1 MHGLCEGIP
10 TTRGSKHANRLLACV
25 FVQAQDHADALEMLL
40 ETLLLLCS
48 HQLHGKEFRLVR
60 NKDKKENK
68 KRTFILDVT
77 PKTII
82 SKSIL
87 KESCRIL
94 VRRVLTE
101 NTNIEYIILY
111 HKVAAR
117 QRT

>member
-68 KRTFILDVT
+68 NVVCSR
-77 PKTII
+77 
-82 SKSIL
+82 
-87 KESCRIL
+87 
-94 VRRVLTE
+94 
-101 NTNIEYIILY
+101 
-111 HKVAAR
+111 VAAALAPLLSSPSCHFMSWAR
-117 QRT
+117 RLQRP

>member
-1 MHGLCEGIP
+1 MQSGGKIICADCVKGYRPREAVSML
-10 TTRGSKHANRLLACV
+10 TDSWACV

-60 NKDKKENK
+60 NKKGKKENK

-82 SKSIL
+82 SKSMGRG
-87 KESCRIL
+87 EGW
-94 VRRVLTE
+94 
-101 NTNIEYIILY
+101 
-111 HKVAAR
+111 
-117 QRT
+117 